1 MSQSALARA
10 LGVSA
15 AMVSIHKH
23 RGMPVDSLESATAW
37 RLANLD
43 PMHMHPAPGAKPRA
57 RNPLAR
63 PVLTIAAD
71 AGSDSDAS
79 SGPASATGSD
89 YQSART
95 AREIFA
101 AELARIEYEQ
111 SVGRL
116 VPAAEVRAEFAK
128 QTAQVRDQFLRLP
141 DRLAP
146 VLVGLGDIDTIKRLI
161 MAEVRTALTQ
171 FGGVG

>member
-1 MSQSALARA
+1 MTQTALAKA
-10 LGVSA
+10 LGVSS
-15 AMVSIHKH
+15 AMVSIHKR
-23 RGMPVDSLESATAW
+23 RGMPVDSLEAATEW
-37 RLANLD
+37 RRANLN
-43 PMHMHPAPGAKPRA
+43 PMHTHPAPGEKPRA
-57 RNPLAR
+57 RNPLER

-71 AGSDSDAS
+71 GDAS
-79 SGPASATGSD
+79 DGPVSATGSD

-101 AELARIEYEQ
+101 AELARIEYET

-171 FGGVG
+171 FGGVA